1 MFEFVFPAMVATLS
15 NSDEARLVAGL
26 EEQQQERCQ
35 YKREDILSLEI
46 CSGTPFGGDLFTG
59 TDRGA

>member
-1 MFEFVFPAMVATLS
+1 MVATLS
-15 NSDEARLVAGL
+15 NSDEAGLVSGL

-35 YKREDILSLEI
+35 YKREDILSLGTF
-46 CSGTPFGGDLFTG
+46 SGSTFGGDLFTG

>member
-1 MFEFVFPAMVATLS
+1 MVATLS

-35 YKREDILSLEI
+35 YKREDILSLETF
-46 CSGTPFGGDLFTG
+46 SWTPFGGNLFTG